1 MEILHQCKHQFY
13 FIFNTRFL
21 LNEISG
27 ANFSLEM
34 CLYIHALNSEC
45 IMEGEKKSSHPYKTF
60 WLLIIIIL
68 NKACTYS
75 MLYHWALYLS
85 YGSDKNVSSTK
96 TTVGVFKPEG
106 LKNVVW
112 YPFTC

>member
-1 MEILHQCKHQFY
+1 MTSWYYLLFHIDDNNLEILHQCKHQFY

-60 WLLIIIIL
+60 
-68 NKACTYS
+68 
-75 MLYHWALYLS
+75 
-85 YGSDKNVSSTK
+85 
-96 TTVGVFKPEG
+96 
-106 LKNVVW
+106 
-112 YPFTC
+112 